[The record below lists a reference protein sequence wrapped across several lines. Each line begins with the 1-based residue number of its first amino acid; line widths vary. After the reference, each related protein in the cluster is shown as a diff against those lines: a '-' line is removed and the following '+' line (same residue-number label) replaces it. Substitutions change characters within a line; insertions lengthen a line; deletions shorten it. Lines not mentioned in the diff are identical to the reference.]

1 MEGFACELLLDNRN
15 VFFFFFHLPLLS
27 HCSQHGAEIKLVLPQ
42 EANADMKVML
52 VVC

>member
-15 VFFFFFHLPLLS
+15 DFFFLHLPLLS
-27 HCSQHGAEIKLVLPQ
+27 HCSQHGAEVKLVLPQ
-42 EANADMKVML
+42 EANADIKVML